1 MGPTGHT
8 GGAGLKEQ
16 QEAFMTN
23 AADYFRE
30 LDLAGLWHPYTRH
43 SALREGFPVIVR
55 GEGAFLF
62 DTAGKRYVDAIS
74 SWWACNLGHSHPRL
88 VRAIVRQAGE
98 LQHSILGNLTH
109 PRAAELAYRLAGT
122 LPDRRRRTLFASDG
136 ASAVE
141 AALRVSVQYWRNRGE
156 NGRFRFAALED
167 AYHGDTIGAMAVG
180 YLPAFHAAYRPLL
193 FPVYK
198 VKTPDCSVCP
208 DDESGGSCGVRCFS
222 SMELTVK
229 ERAGELAA
237 VIVEPLCLGAAGMK
251 MYPAEYLRRLSQ
263 LCRENR
269 VLLIVDEIAMGFGR
283 TGAMFAFEH
292 AGIDPD
298 IVCLGKGL
306 SGGYLPISAAVVK
319 EEIFETFADEPEDH
333 TFYHGHTFAGNP
345 IAAAAAIECLNIYQE
360 ENIVEKARRSGEVLA
375 SHFRTFKEVPGVTGV
390 RCLGMIAAFDLTE
403 KEGITGE
410 DRARNICRAALQ
422 KGILIRPLGAAIYL
436 MPPLIASDEVLAET
450 TADLLKIIRS

>member
-1 MGPTGHT
+1 LNETWYHEGR
-8 GGAGLKEQ
+8 KS
-16 QEAFMTN
+16 FMENTT
-23 AADYFRE
+23 DYFRG
-30 LDLAGLWHPYTRH
+30 LDLASLWHPYTRH
-43 SALREGFPVIVR
+43 SALRDGFPVIVR
-55 GEGAFLF
+55 GEGVFLF
-62 DTAGKRYVDAIS
+62 DSAGNRYVDAIS

-88 VRAIVRQAGE
+88 VQAIVRQAGE

-122 LPDRRRRTLFASDG
+122 FPDRHRRTLFASDG

-141 AALRVSVQYWRNRGE
+141 AALRVAVQYWHNKGE
-156 NGRFRFAALED
+156 NGRFSFAALED

-180 YLPAFHAAYRPLL
+180 YLPAFHTAYRPLL

-198 VKTPDCSVCP
+198 VKTPDCSACP
-208 DDESGGSCGVRCFS
+208 AGNARESCAVECFS
-222 SMELTVK
+222 SMEHTVEEHAK
-229 ERAGELAA
+229 ELAA
-237 VIVEPLCLGAAGMK
+237 VVVEPLCQGAAGMR
-251 MYPAEYLRRLSQ
+251 MYPAEYLRRLSE

-283 TGAMFAFEH
+283 TGRMFAFEH

-319 EEIFETFADEPEDH
+319 EEIFETFSDEPEDH

-345 IAAAAAIECLNIYQE
+345 IAAAAAIECLDIYRE
-360 ENIVEKARRSGEVLA
+360 EKIVEKAGRSGELLA
-375 SHFRTFKEVPGVTGV
+375 AHFEAFKDVPGVAGV

-403 KEGITGE
+403 KEGIAGE
-410 DRARNICRAALQ
+410 DRARNICRTALA
-422 KGILIRPLGAAIYL
+422 KGMLIRPLGAVIYL
-436 MPPLIASDEVLAET
+436 MPPLIIAEEVLAET
-450 TADLLKIIRS
+450 VGGLLKIIRN